1 MAKDKKLTD
10 VEIQKLKDIKT
21 KQVKEQE
28 TVKK

>member
-1 MAKDKKLTD
+1 MAQDKKLTD

-21 KQVKEQE
+21 KQVKEQQ